1 MMRFAGFINRVR
13 RKVFPPRPR
22 IELADRIASLTQEI
36 AFWREWFEGKGL
48 DWPEDYRR
56 RFNPDLE
63 LQPELAALLPM
74 IPRVEVDILDVG
86 AGPITRL
93 GKKSPGRKIRLV
105 ATDLLAA
112 QYDLMLKDLKIQ
124 PLLRTIIADAEKLVP
139 QYGEASFDVVHA
151 HNTVDHM
158 EHPLAA
164 IEQMIL
170 VTRPGG
176 FIYLRHEEN
185 EGTRTGFY
193 TLHQW
198 DFFLDDDTGHFMLRH
213 AHGKQYN
220 VTRTYAKYGKCRCY
234 REDKRVVFTLQRTRL

>member
-1 MMRFAGFINRVR
+1 MSITGFINRVR

-22 IELADRIASLTQEI
+22 IELADRVASLTQEI

-48 DWPEDYRR
+48 DWPDDYRR

-74 IPRVEVDILDVG
+74 IPKVEIDLLDVG

-93 GKKSPGRKIRLV
+93 GKKSPGRVINLV
-105 ATDLLAA
+105 ATDLLAR
-112 QYDLMLKDLKIQ
+112 QYDSLLSELKIE
-124 PLLRTIIADAEKLVP
+124 PLLRTVYADAEHLSDRFG
-139 QYGEASFDVVHA
+139 QSMFDIVHA
-151 HNTVDHM
+151 QNTVDHM

-164 IEQMIL
+164 IGEMVL

-176 FIYLRHEEN
+176 FVYLRHEEN

-198 DFFLDDDTGHFMLRH
+198 DFYLDDETGDFMLRH
-213 AHGKQYN
+213 ALGKTYN
-220 VTRTYAKYGKCRCY
+220 ISRLLRRYGKSKCY
-234 REDKRVVFTLQRTRL
+234 REEKRVVFLIQRHPET

>member
-1 MMRFAGFINRVR
+1 MSIAGFINKVR
-13 RKVFPPRPR
+13 QRVFPPRPH

-48 DWPEDYRR
+48 DWPDDYRR

-74 IPRVEVDILDVG
+74 IPKVDIDILDVG

-93 GKKSPGRKIRLV
+93 GKKSAGRSIHLI

-112 QYDLMLKDLKIQ
+112 QYDQMLADLNIQ
-124 PLLRTIIADAEKLVP
+124 PLLRTVFADAEKLTDHF
-139 QYGEASFDVVHA
+139 GRASFDIVHA
-151 HNTVDHM
+151 QNTVDHM
-158 EHPLAA
+158 EHPPLA
-164 IEQMIL
+164 IEQMIA

-176 FIYLRHEEN
+176 FVYLRHEEN

-198 DFFLDDDTGHFMLRH
+198 DFFLDDMTGDFMLRH
-213 AHGKQYN
+213 AHGKRYN
-220 VTRTYAKYGKCRCY
+220 LSRLFSRHGASRCY
-234 REDKRVVFTLQRTRL
+234 REDKRVVFVLQVAKD